1 MIDPVYI
8 DDHLLVVDKPSG
20 LLSVPGR
27 GPENADCVSA
37 RVQVQWPDA
46 LIVHRLDMG
55 TSGLLAFGRGLD
67 AQRRL
72 NEAFAKRRVEKHYEA
87 VVDGLIEADSGEIDL
102 PLIADWPA
110 RPRQKVCHETGKPSL
125 TRWQVVSRDTAQ
137 RTTRVALA
145 PLTGRSH
152 QLRVH
157 LASLGHPILG
167 DDLYARPEVQALAPR
182 LLLHARVLALP
193 HPDDGRWVRF
203 EAPCPF

>member
-1 MIDPVYI
+1 
-8 DDHLLVVDKPSG
+8 
-20 LLSVPGR
+20 
-27 GPENADCVSA
+27 
-37 RVQVQWPDA
+37 
-46 LIVHRLDMG
+46 MG

-72 NEAFAKRRVEKHYEA
+72 NAAFAKRRVEKHYEA
-87 VVDGLIEADSGEIDL
+87 VVDGLIEADAGEIDL

-125 TRWQVVSRDTAQ
+125 TRWQVVARDAQ
-137 RTTRVALA
+137 ARTTRVALA

-167 DDLYARPEVQALAPR
+167 DDLYARPEVQARAPR

-193 HPDDGRWVRF
+193 HPDDDRWVRF